1 MGGAVLASIAVHAG
15 LLMLVLWVQTRD
27 VGQGVGGPG
36 RAGGGGGGAPEV
48 SFVDITAYVPSSAP
62 APARRATENLEYV
75 TVRPQLKTIARSTPK
90 VKVWE
95 PTRPDLS
102 LLSTSPG
109 TSGGPGSGR
118 GTGGGRGAGVGTG
131 VGDNVGP
138 GTGGERA
145 PAYAPEPRSVVYPI
159 SEPPDSVRGRL
170 LIIHFWVDVRGR
182 VSKVE
187 VEPPL
192 LGGSYLEDFLKN
204 MRQWTFYPARTADGR
219 PVDGEL
225 VVTHRP

>member
-1 MGGAVLASIAVHAG
+1 MGGAVAVSVALHAA
-15 LLMLVLWVQTRD
+15 LLLLVVWTQTRD
-27 VGQGVGGPG
+27 TGLGTGGPG

-48 SFVDITAYVPSSAP
+48 AFVDIAAFVPSSAP
-62 APARRATENLEYV
+62 APARRARESLEYV
-75 TVRPQLKTIARSTPK
+75 TVKPELKMIARSTPQ

-95 PTRPDLS
+95 PTRPNLPP
-102 LLSTSPG
+102 LSTSVG
-109 TSGGPGSGR
+109 SSGGPGSGR

-145 PAYAPEPRSVVYPI
+145 PAYAPEPRSVVYPL

-170 LIIHFWVDVRGR
+170 LIVHFWVDSRGR
-182 VSKVE
+182 VTKVE

-192 LGGSYLEDFLKN
+192 LSGSYLDDFLEN
-204 MRQWTFYPARTADGR
+204 MRRWTFYPARTADGR
-219 PVDGEL
+219 PVEGEL